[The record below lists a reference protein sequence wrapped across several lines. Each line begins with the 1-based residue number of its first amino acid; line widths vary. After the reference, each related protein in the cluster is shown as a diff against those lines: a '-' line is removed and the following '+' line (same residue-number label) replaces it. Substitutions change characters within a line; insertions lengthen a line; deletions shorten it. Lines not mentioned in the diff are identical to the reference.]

1 MASLRASQTADDR
14 RLGLARFM
22 ARKADTTLGKNRAKA
37 LNAFQKRNRMKA
49 APKAKHTQEKT
60 KAAPREKQKADGA
73 PRKQSKTRKDTATI
87 TVEPEIIDMAENR
100 PMPENGVEMAR
111 ILGRLG
117 ATDHEVGQAFGV
129 TQRTIYLW
137 KVRFPE
143 FREALSSGKKLADDR
158 VRESL
163 YKRATGYSY
172 DAEKVVVVDGS
183 LVRLHVTEHVPP
195 DTKAATVWLFN
206 RDPDHWRAKPPT
218 QDGPLGGREAMEAF
232 LQNLGGTTIQPVEEP
247 EQPENQA
254 LTAFSPAEDPE
265 GEN

>member
-1 MASLRASQTADDR
+1 
-14 RLGLARFM
+14 M
-22 ARKADTTLGKNRAKA
+22 ARKADTTLGKSREKA
-37 LNAFQKRNRMKA
+37 LNAFQKRNQMKA
-49 APKAKHTQEKT
+49 TPKAKRTTQEKT
-60 KAAPREKQKADGA
+60 KEAPRERPKPKDASRKPSKQRND
-73 PRKQSKTRKDTATI
+73 PATI
-87 TVEPEIIDMAENR
+87 TVEPEIINMAENR
-100 PMPENGVEMAR
+100 PMPDGGVEMAR

-143 FREALSSGKKLADDR
+143 FREALNSGKKLADDR
-158 VRESL
+158 VKESL

-183 LVRLHVTEHVPP
+183 LVRLYVTEHVPP

-218 QDGPLGGREAMEAF
+218 QDGPLGGREAMDAF
-232 LQNLGGTTIQPVEEP
+232 LQNLGGTTIQPVEDP

-254 LTAFSPAEDPE
+254 LTAFSPVEEPE
-265 GEN
+265 GES